1 MGAFHFGF
9 WNLFKLNKEKQKMIE
24 FIPYFGA
31 LITLIFSA
39 GFAYAVSG
47 GFDRDEKNN

>member
-1 MGAFHFGF
+1 
-9 WNLFKLNKEKQKMIE
+9 MIE

-39 GFAYAVSG
+39 GFAYAVGG
-47 GFDRDEKNN
+47 GFDKDEKQR

>member
-1 MGAFHFGF
+1 
-9 WNLFKLNKEKQKMIE
+9 MID

-31 LITLIFSA
+31 IITLLFSV

-47 GFDRDEKNN
+47 GFDNDGK